1 MTCIQNYEE
10 LLKLNS
16 QNSTVRQQTKL
27 KMGKTWEPYQK
38 KTCRWQMS
46 IQKDTQ
52 YHMLLE
58 NCKLKQ

>member
-10 LLKLNS
+10 LLKLDS

-38 KTCRWQMS
+38 RHADDK
-46 IQKDTQ
+46 
-52 YHMLLE
+52 
-58 NCKLKQ
+58 